1 MRTNSLTLSS
11 DLCVPAVAHLCSPHP
26 PHTHTNEINVK
37 IKCCLILV
45 KWSWEN
51 CVSRRA
57 WVCVCSTCVNAWHG
71 WLPAA
76 VTPLLRGGDRWIL
89 EHAGHPCLFPL
100 ASKLINVGSILR
112 RLKSVLKNFP
122 QSRILW
128 KEAKFLATWGFY
140 QIPAICFRKTE
151 KFYFHGNKFLSLLCP
166 VLQAG
171 LVHTMPLV
179 GQACTLGTITLL
191 EFFQWLQGDKCHM

>member
-26 PHTHTNEINVK
+26 PHTHKWNQCKNKMLFNIGEVELRKLCKQEGLSLCLQHLRKRMAWLVACCCHPITKGWWQVDSRACWPSLPFSLGIKTDKCWKYSEK
-37 IKCCLILV
+37 I
-45 KWSWEN
+45 
-51 CVSRRA
+51 
-57 WVCVCSTCVNAWHG
+57 
-71 WLPAA
+71 
-76 VTPLLRGGDRWIL
+76 
-89 EHAGHPCLFPL
+89 
-100 ASKLINVGSILR
+100 
-112 RLKSVLKNFP
+112 KSVLKNFP